1 MSTKSGFQS
10 TTVQFVAPAAA
21 SGAVYSNG
29 GLAITSLKAGKYLVI
44 LNFALDP
51 VNVGANITGS
61 TGIVTQTALFG
72 AVGAIALCQ
81 LQVSAANA
89 ADINSRHSCSN
100 IVTLAADASIFL
112 YLSATVSAGNWQSST
127 SLQDINCNDICFIK
141 LE

>member
-1 MSTKSGFQS
+1 MSTKSGFPS
-10 TTVQFVAPAAA
+10 TTVQFTAPSTA
-21 SGAVYSNG
+21 SGAVFSNG
-29 GLAITSLKAGKYLVI
+29 GVAITSLKAGKYLVI

-51 VNVGANITGS
+51 VNAGANLTGT

-72 AVGAIALCQ
+72 VAGAIGLCQ

-89 ADINSRHSCSN
+89 ADVNSRHSCSN

-112 YLSATVSAGNWQSST
+112 YLSATTSAGNWQSST
-127 SLQDINCNDICFIK
+127 ALQDTNCNDICFIR